1 VAEVQPSRGK
11 RALVLGGG
19 GVTGIA
25 WEVGVL
31 AALRASGV
39 DLGTADPVIGS
50 SAGAF
55 VGAALASG
63 YDLERLFAAQSEPN
77 DTEPRVAATPQT
89 WAAWAGAF
97 AAGGDDPHKIGAALG
112 EVSRATPAGMP
123 LAERQAVVHARLVTT
138 QWPHSL
144 QVTAIDADTGQL
156 HVFDAASGVSLLD
169 AASASGAVPGIWPLV
184 TFNGKSWLD
193 GGMVST
199 TNARLAEGYE
209 RVVVLAPMPSA
220 LGAIPG
226 AAQDLAVLSAHA
238 RTLLIAPDEASV
250 AAIGPNPYDPDQR
263 GPAAAAGR
271 VQGTAL
277 AETVRAIW

>member
-1 VAEVQPSRGK
+1 VAEVRPSRGT

-39 DLGTADPVIGS
+39 DLGRSDAVIGS

-63 YDLERLFAAQSEPN
+63 YEPS

-97 AAGGDDPHKIGAALG
+97 AAGGDDPRKVGAALG
-112 EVSRATPAGMP
+112 QVSRATAAGVP
-123 LAERQAVVHARLVTT
+123 PAERQAVVRARLVTT

-184 TFNGKSWLD
+184 VINGRSWLD

-209 RVVVLAPMPSA
+209 RVVVLAPMPVA

-226 AAQDLAVLSAHA
+226 AAQDLAVLSEHAH
-238 RTLLIAPDEASV
+238 TLLIAPDDACV
-250 AAIGPNPYDPDQR
+250 AAIGPNPYDPDRR

-271 VQGTAL
+271 AQGTAL